1 MRCSHKSTTVTNRKV
16 KWHWVEEI
24 VFYNTVNLSVS
35 IDSLLCDPCGLTL
48 FYHLIFSSHISRHA
62 LCAQHPDLTLSG
74 SFLSVFPCRTLQGCY
89 DGGRWWRGGGGQ
101 HKYIPTLNVLQ
112 SILTST
118 MLSITYFAL

>member
-24 VFYNTVNLSVS
+24 LFYNTVNLSVS

-62 LCAQHPDLTLSG
+62 LCAQHPDLTVSG
-74 SFLSVFPCRTLQGCY
+74 SFLSVFPCRTLQGYY
-89 DGGRWWRGGGGQ
+89 DGGRWWRGGGATQ
-101 HKYIPTLNVLQ
+101 VYSYTER
-112 SILTST
+112 SAE
-118 MLSITYFAL
+118 YFNFDNA